1 MRTFFVVTTCSLLST
16 LIFQNCYGQQ
26 PAQVEGSLAAPKT
39 VVSTS
44 KPQVDSLVEL
54 LFDPP
59 SVSAQPTAQSD
70 RQLIATSQP
79 PAAASPLSLSVALD
93 PLPNAPSLLNSTST
107 SKLPAPST
115 IAANRA
121 PAPRTEATAV
131 IIKPVPRG
139 SEHRPDPLSHYLIVN
154 SVMYGA
160 TVFDAFERHAE
171 IQNCISEA
179 GGLKNGLYAGGVY
192 AGQKPGTLSKFYA
205 ITIPIDVGVS
215 VLSALARRKGWRS
228 FEYAGPAAAASAHI
242 TAGAFKMSAGC
253 Y

>member
-44 KPQVDSLVEL
+44 KPQVDSLFEL

-59 SVSAQPTAQSD
+59 SLSAQPTAQSD

-79 PAAASPLSLSVALD
+79 LAVASFSLPVALD
-93 PLPNAPSLLNSTST
+93 PLPNTPSLLSSNATSG
-107 SKLPAPST
+107 LPALSALAPS
-115 IAANRA
+115 RPLA
-121 PAPRTEATAV
+121 PATEATGA
-131 IIKPVPRG
+131 IIKLVPRAPDR
-139 SEHRPDPLSHYLIVN
+139 RPDPLSHYLIVN
-154 SVMYGA
+154 SFMYGA
-160 TVFDAFERHAE
+160 TVFHAFGRHAE
-171 IQNCISEA
+171 IQDCISET
-179 GGLKNGLYAGGVY
+179 GGLKNGVYPTGPY
-192 AGQKPGTLSKFYA
+192 AGQKPGTMSKFYA
-205 ITIPIDVGVS
+205 ITMPIDAGVS
-215 VLSALARRKGWRS
+215 MLSALARRKGWRS
-228 FEYAGPAAAASAHI
+228 LEYVGPAAAASAHI